1 MDRLAG
7 CSPDVQIEQWEGLI
21 SIVHDD
27 EVHSNMNY
35 MTGGFAA
42 DFRLLSKH
50 LGLIRMRGGRY
61 VCLER
66 LGGQISLHL
75 EIRTILG

>member
-1 MDRLAG
+1 MDRLG
-7 CSPDVQIEQWEGLI
+7 GRCPDAQIEPWESLI
-21 SIVHDD
+21 SIIHDD

-35 MTGGFAA
+35 MTGGLAA

-50 LGLIRMRGGRY
+50 LGLMRMRGGRY
-61 VCLER
+61 LCLER